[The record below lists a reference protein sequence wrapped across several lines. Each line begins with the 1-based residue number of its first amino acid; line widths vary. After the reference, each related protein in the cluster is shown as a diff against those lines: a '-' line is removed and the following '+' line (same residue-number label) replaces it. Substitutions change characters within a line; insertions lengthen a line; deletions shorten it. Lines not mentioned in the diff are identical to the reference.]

1 MKTDF
6 NKLLFRTAF
15 CCMTC
20 DGHIDE
26 TEIEEIHKMDKN
38 TSYFGEIDVSKE
50 LKAMINDLRSIGN
63 RVIENLFSDLR
74 KTKLNM
80 VQELLILEVTLRII
94 HADEK
99 VDENELRFLKL
110 LRGRLELHDE
120 TIIERFGKDVLLFDK
135 DYRSEIEIS
144 EKEYLSGIKLPN
156 LKELDN
162 IDISNLKNQA
172 DRSN

>member
-1 MKTDF
+1 MKNEF
-6 NKLLFRTAF
+6 NQILFRTAF

-38 TSYFGEIDVSKE
+38 TSYFGEIDVSRE
-50 LKAMINDLRSIGN
+50 LEKMINDLRTIGN

-74 KTKLNM
+74 KTKLNTI
-80 VQELLILEVTLRII
+80 QELLVLEVTLRII

-99 VDENELRFLKL
+99 VDENELRFLRL
-110 LRGRLELHDE
+110 LRGRLEVHDE

-135 DYRSEIEIS
+135 DYQREIEIS
-144 EKEYLSGIKLPN
+144 EKEYLSGIKLPD
-156 LKELDN
+156 LKEIDQ
-162 IDISNLKNQA
+162 IDISNFKKPG
-172 DRSN
+172 